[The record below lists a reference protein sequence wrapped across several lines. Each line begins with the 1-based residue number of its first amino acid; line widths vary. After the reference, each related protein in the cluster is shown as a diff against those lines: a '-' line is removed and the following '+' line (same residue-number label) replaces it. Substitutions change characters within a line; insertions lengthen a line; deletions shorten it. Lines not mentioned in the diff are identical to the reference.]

1 MMSRGRHP
9 RVLKLAG
16 VALVV
21 LGCGFSAL
29 KVEAA
34 DGYGLVRELSSQKQ
48 KVRRAASRKLLA
60 KSDLTVMPALVDAL
74 FFTPR
79 HMRGEIV
86 ATLEGLSGEKIGGG
100 YLDWVEYIGRRADIE
115 SREGY
120 LEWKVENLSRIDPE
134 FRKVFYRGAPHRIR
148 LEEILSGGVRLD
160 GIPSLDNPDHVP
172 ASEAKFMRSKERVF
186 GVSVGGRHRAYPVRV
201 LSWHEMLND
210 VIGDEP
216 ITLSFCTLCGSGI
229 AYSTKTPSGK
239 PYTFGTSGLLY
250 RSNKL
255 MYDRQSYTLWSNM
268 TGEPVVGRL
277 AASSVK
283 LVVLPNT
290 LTTWK
295 AWVQRHPETTVMVP
309 DGRLASRWRFDY
321 TSGAADRA
329 RAGVEFPVWQKS
341 DRLHRDTEVYA
352 LRVGDAAKAYPMDL
366 LLKRGVI
373 HDQVG
378 GDQLVLLADRPS
390 GAVRV
395 FLSGGLTFRRGD
407 KEGELIDNGDRRW
420 QVTEEQLEAE
430 GAEPLARVPGHAA
443 FWFGWYGFFPQTEV
457 YEVP

>member
-1 MMSRGRHP
+1 MRDRGL
-9 RVLKLAG
+9 RVLGLTSVILAMG
-16 VALVV
+16 AVWMSAPVARA
-21 LGCGFSAL
+21 G
-29 KVEAA
+29 
-34 DGYGLVRELSSQKQ
+34 DGYGLVRELSSEKR
-48 KVRRAASRKLLA
+48 KVRRSASQKLLA
-60 KSDLTVMPALVDAL
+60 KKDPTVVPALVDAL

-79 HMRGEIV
+79 RLRAEII
-86 ATLEGLSGEKIGGG
+86 ATLEGLSGETIGGS
-100 YLDWVEYIGRRADIE
+100 YLDWVEYVGKQTDLE
-115 SREGY
+115 PREGY
-120 LEWKVENLSRIDPE
+120 LEWKLENLSRVDPE
-134 FRKVFYRGAPHRIR
+134 FRKVFYSGAPHRIR

-160 GIPSLDNPDHVP
+160 GIPSLDNPRHVP

-186 GVSVGGRHRAYPVRV
+186 GVSVGGLHRAYPVRV

-210 VIGDEP
+210 VIGEEP

-277 AASSVK
+277 ASTAVK
-283 LVVLPNT
+283 LRVLPNT
-290 LTTWK
+290 LSTWK

-309 DGRLASRWRFDY
+309 DSRLAARWRFDY

-329 RAGVEFPVWQKS
+329 RAGVAFPVWQKS
-341 DRLHRDTEVYA
+341 DRLNRDAEIYA
-352 LRVGDAAKAYPMDL
+352 LRIAGAAKAYPMDI
-366 LLKRGVI
+366 LLKQGMV
-373 HDQVG
+373 HDEVG
-378 GDQLVLLADRPS
+378 GEELVLLADRAS

-395 FLSGGLTFRRGD
+395 YRRGGLTFQRG
-407 KEGELIDNGDRRW
+407 ESAGELVDGSQRRW
-420 QVTEEQLEAE
+420 RVTEEQLETE
-430 GAEPLARVPGHAA
+430 GAEPLERVPGHTA
-443 FWFGWYGFFPQTEV
+443 FWFGWYGFYPQTEV

>member
-1 MMSRGRHP
+1 MMRSRDSRAL
-9 RVLKLAG
+9 RWVLAMLA
-16 VALVV
+16 V
-21 LGCGFSAL
+21 LGSGVSVL
-29 KVEAA
+29 TVEAV
-34 DGYGLVRELSSQKQ
+34 DGYGLVRDLSSQKQ
-48 KVRRAASRKLLA
+48 KVRRSASRELLA
-60 KSDLTVMPALVDAL
+60 KNDLTVMPALVDAL

-86 ATLEGLSGEKIGGG
+86 ATLEGLSGEKIGGA
-100 YLDWVEYIGRRADIE
+100 YLDWVEYIGRRTDIE

-120 LEWKVENLSRIDPE
+120 LEWKLENFKRIDPE
-134 FRKVFYRGAPHRIR
+134 FRKVFYSGAPHRIR
-148 LEEILSGGVRLD
+148 LEEIVSGGVRLN
-160 GIPSLDNPDHVP
+160 GIPSLDNPAHVP
-172 ASEAKFMRSKERVF
+172 ASEAKFMRAKEKVF

-210 VIGDEP
+210 VIGEEP

-277 AASSVK
+277 AATSLK
-283 LVVLPNT
+283 LLVLPNT

-295 AWVQRHPETTVMVP
+295 AWVRRHPETTVMVP
-309 DGRLASRWRFDY
+309 DTRLASRWRFDY

-329 RAGVEFPVWQKS
+329 RAGVAFPVWQKS
-341 DRLHRDTEVYA
+341 DRLPRNAEVYA
-352 LRVGDAAKAYPMDL
+352 LRIGEAAKAYPMDI

-373 HDQVG
+373 HDEVG
-378 GDQLVLLADRPS
+378 GDKLVLLADRGS

-395 FLSGGLTFRRGD
+395 YLSGGLTFRRGD
-407 KEGELIDNGDRRW
+407 KEGELVDEGNRRW
-420 QVTEEQLEAE
+420 RITEEQLEAE

-457 YEVP
+457 YEAP